1 MMWVEEVQA
10 QVLVLVGVAH
20 KGFVGLGLRQDRLG
34 VFLFGI
40 LT

>member
-1 MMWVEEVQA
+1 MKWAEALVR
-10 QVLVLVGVAH
+10 VLVLVGVAH